1 MICWRPAR
9 RRSRATQKP
18 GLTDCRRRPR
28 TVTGAGGDVWIS
40 SARYFCAAV
49 FVVEGLCDTIGQDT
63 VTVIPAEIEAQIL
76 RLYHAEKWT
85 IGTIARQLHIHNGV
99 VRRVLA
105 QAGLPKSGRPPR
117 QSLIDPYLPFIR
129 QTLETFPA
137 LTASRLYG
145 MVRERGYQGRPDH
158 FRHLISCHRP
168 RRKAEA
174 YLRLRCLRG
183 EQGQVDWGH
192 FGHLEIGRARRP
204 LMAFVMVLSH
214 SRQIFLRFF
223 PDARMENF
231 LRGHVA
237 AFTAW
242 NGVPRVLL
250 YDNLKSAVLE
260 RRGEAIRFHP
270 TLLGFAGHYRY
281 EPRPV
286 AIGRGNEKGRV
297 ERAIRY
303 VRDAFFAARSFTGL
317 DDLNAQADAWC
328 HGPAADR
335 RCPDE
340 PERTVRQVFADEAP
354 RLLALPD
361 NPASLLERVAVSV
374 GKTPYVRFDLNDYSV
389 PHTHVRRILTVLAD
403 PHEVRIADGAD
414 ILTRHPRSYDKGA
427 QIEEPAHIQGLLDDK
442 RAARQH
448 SANDRLAQAAPAS
461 QTLLMRAAERG
472 ANLGAITAALAR
484 LLERYGAAALQDAI
498 LEALLRDVPHPNAVR
513 LALERQREQQ
523 GGEPPVAIVMPAH
536 VRDRDAPVRPHAL
549 ESYDQLKDQHDAT
562 RSDD

>member
-1 MICWRPAR
+1 
-9 RRSRATQKP
+9 
-18 GLTDCRRRPR
+18 
-28 TVTGAGGDVWIS
+28 
-40 SARYFCAAV
+40 
-49 FVVEGLCDTIGQDT
+49 
-63 VTVIPAEIEAQIL
+63 
-76 RLYHAEKWT
+76 
-85 IGTIARQLHIHNGV
+85 
-99 VRRVLA
+99 
-105 QAGLPKSGRPPR
+105 
-117 QSLIDPYLPFIR
+117 
-129 QTLETFPA
+129 
-137 LTASRLYG
+137 
-145 MVRERGYQGRPDH
+145 
-158 FRHLISCHRP
+158 
-168 RRKAEA
+168 
-174 YLRLRCLRG
+174 
-183 EQGQVDWGH
+183 
-192 FGHLEIGRARRP
+192 
-204 LMAFVMVLSH
+204 MAFVMVLSH

-237 AFTAW
+237 GFTAW

-328 HGPAADR
+328 RGPAADR

-361 NPASLLERVAVSV
+361 NPVPLLERVAVSV

-389 PHTHVRRILTVLAD
+389 PHPHVRRILTVLAD

-414 ILTRHPRSYDKGA
+414 ILAHHPRSYDKGA
-427 QIEEPAHIQGLLDDK
+427 QVEDPAHIRGLVDDK

-513 LALERQREQQ
+513 LALERQREHQ

-549 ESYDQLKDQHDAT
+549 ETYDQLKDQHDAT